1 MRLFFVRWGKRIAMS
16 TERLISLLQ
25 FADGLFPAGA
35 YAHSFGLE
43 TCVQAGAVHDAL
55 TVEAFLRA
63 HLEGSAAPLDAAAA
77 VSALRIAQAG
87 DWDACLA
94 LDSTL
99 DAMKTASEVREAS
112 RQMGRQTLRI
122 ATRLSNDSML
132 AQFSAAVERAETPGH
147 HAAVFGLA
155 GSAMEWSALEV
166 ATAYLYS
173 SSSALV
179 GAAMRLMPLGQLA
192 GQQILWNVRPLIA
205 QLAGEIQ
212 NRAPDDLW
220 SFAPLIEIAAMQHAT
235 LSARLFRS

>member
-1 MRLFFVRWGKRIAMS
+1 MS

-25 FADGLFPAGA
+25 FSDGLFPAGA

-43 TCVQAGAVHDAL
+43 TCVQAGSVHDSPTA
-55 TVEAFLRA
+55 EAFLRA
-63 HLEGSAAPLDAAAA
+63 HLEGGVAPLDAAAA
-77 VSALRIAQAG
+77 VSALRAAQAR

-94 LDSTL
+94 LDATL

-122 ATRLSNDSML
+122 ATRLSGDLML
-132 AQFSAAVERAETPGH
+132 VEFSAAVERGETFGH
-147 HAAVFGLA
+147 HPLVFGLA
-155 GSAMEWSALEV
+155 GGALEWTATDV

-173 SSSALV
+173 SCSALV

-192 GQQILWNVRPLIA
+192 GQQILWNVRPLVA

>member
-1 MRLFFVRWGKRIAMS
+1 MS

-43 TCVQAGAVHDAL
+43 TCVQAGSVHDAA

-63 HLEGSAAPLDAAAA
+63 HLEGGVAPLDAAVS
-77 VSALRIAQAG
+77 VSAWRAAQAH

-94 LDSTL
+94 LDATL
-99 DAMKTASEVREAS
+99 DAMKTASEVRDAS

-122 ATRLSNDSML
+122 ATHISGDSML
-132 AQFSAAVERAETPGH
+132 AEFSSAVERGQTPGH
-147 HAAVFGLA
+147 HSVVFGLA
-155 GSAMEWSALEV
+155 GGAMEWSAVEV
-166 ATAYLYS
+166 ATAHLYS
-173 SSSALV
+173 SCSALV

-192 GQQILWNVRPLIA
+192 GQQILWSVRPLVA
-205 QLAGEIQ
+205 RLADEIQ
-212 NRAPDDLW
+212 DRAPEDFW
-220 SFAPLIEIAAMQHAT
+220 NFAPAIEISALQHAT